1 MTSAFEPF
9 KSGVRLLDE
18 EIDEEE
24 DV

>member
-9 KSGVRLLDE
+9 MSGVRLLDE